1 MVADAPLKI
10 PGSNIKNNHIKM
22 KFFQNLCAYCRA
34 LVFDFRFR
42 HCRREAD
49 RRRALSG
56 KKQLV
61 IVLNR
66 RPMVVSKQHIKKL
79 VREGMYRKGVTAA
92 DIEAKAIYRTV

>member
-1 MVADAPLKI
+1 
-10 PGSNIKNNHIKM
+10 M
-22 KFFQNLCAYCRA
+22 KFFQNLKTYFKAG
-34 LVFDFRFR
+34 VFDCRLR

-56 KKQLV
+56 QKQLV

-66 RPMVVSKQHIKKL
+66 RPVVVSKQHIKQL
-79 VREGMYRKGVTAA
+79 VREGMYRRGVTAA

>member
-1 MVADAPLKI
+1 MSIFK
-10 PGSNIKNNHIKM
+10 NIK
-22 KFFQNLCAYCRA
+22 AYFRA
-34 LVFDFRFR
+34 VVFDCRLR

-56 KKQLV
+56 QKQLV

-66 RPMVVSKQHIKKL
+66 RPMGVSKQHIKKL